1 MTNSRSNMFEVY
13 KKVIK
18 SGDIEKN
25 PYEIVKLIL
34 NELSRSMLNLS
45 NDIERKKKAIEKK
58 NSENV
63 LEIQKSISKHVTR
76 TLTTIYSLQTTL
88 DFEKGGNLA
97 NSLFQLYEY
106 CRIQIIKGFTK
117 SLNQGILKAKEALD
131 KIISAWDNMSFQEN
145 K

>member
-1 MTNSRSNMFEVY
+1 MTDSRSNMFEVY
-13 KKVIK
+13 KKVKK

-45 NDIERKKKAIEKK
+45 NDIERKKNAIEKK
-58 NSENV
+58 NLESV

-106 CRIQIIKGFTK
+106 CRLQIIKGFTK

>member
-13 KKVIK
+13 KKVKK

-45 NDIERKKKAIEKK
+45 NDIERKKNAIEKK
-58 NSENV
+58 NSESV

-106 CRIQIIKGFTK
+106 CRLQIIKGFTK

>member
-13 KKVIK
+13 KKVKK

>member
-13 KKVIK
+13 KKVKK

-45 NDIERKKKAIEKK
+45 NDIERKKNAIEKK
-58 NSENV
+58 NSESV

-106 CRIQIIKGFTK
+106 CRLQIIKGFTK
-117 SLNQGILKAKEALD
+117 SINQGILKAKEALD

>member
-13 KKVIK
+13 KKVKK

-45 NDIERKKKAIEKK
+45 NNIERKKKAIEKK
-58 NSENV
+58 NSESV

-106 CRIQIIKGFTK
+106 CRLQIIKGFTK

>member
-1 MTNSRSNMFEVY
+1 MTDSRSNMFEVY
-13 KKVIK
+13 KKVKK

-45 NDIERKKKAIEKK
+45 NNIERKKKAIEKK
-58 NSENV
+58 NSESV

-106 CRIQIIKGFTK
+106 CRLQIIKGFTK

>member
-18 SGDIEKN
+18 YGDIEKN

-45 NDIERKKKAIEKK
+45 NDIERKKNAIEKK
-58 NSENV
+58 NSESV

>member
-13 KKVIK
+13 KKVKK

-106 CRIQIIKGFTK
+106 CRLQIIKGFTK

>member
-13 KKVIK
+13 KKVKK

-45 NDIERKKKAIEKK
+45 NDIERKKNAIEKK

-106 CRIQIIKGFTK
+106 CRLQIIKGFTK

>member
-106 CRIQIIKGFTK
+106 CRLQIIKGFTK

>member
-1 MTNSRSNMFEVY
+1 MTNTRSNMFEVY
-13 KKVIK
+13 KKVKK

-106 CRIQIIKGFTK
+106 CRLQIIKGFTK

>member
-45 NDIERKKKAIEKK
+45 NDIERKKNAIEKK
-58 NSENV
+58 NSESV

-106 CRIQIIKGFTK
+106 CRLQIIKGFTK

>member
-45 NDIERKKKAIEKK
+45 NDIERKKNAIEKK
-58 NSENV
+58 NLESV

-106 CRIQIIKGFTK
+106 CRLQIIKGFTK

>member
-45 NDIERKKKAIEKK
+45 NDIERKKNAIEKK
-58 NSENV
+58 NLESV

>member
-1 MTNSRSNMFEVY
+1 
-13 KKVIK
+13 
-18 SGDIEKN
+18 
-25 PYEIVKLIL
+25 
-34 NELSRSMLNLS
+34 MLNLS
-45 NDIERKKKAIEKK
+45 NDIERKKNAIEKK
-58 NSENV
+58 NSESV

-106 CRIQIIKGFTK
+106 CRLQIIKGFTK

>member
-45 NDIERKKKAIEKK
+45 NNIERKKKAIEKK
-58 NSENV
+58 NSESV

-106 CRIQIIKGFTK
+106 CRLQIIKGFTK

>member
-13 KKVIK
+13 KKVKK

-45 NDIERKKKAIEKK
+45 NDIERKKNAIEKK

-106 CRIQIIKGFTK
+106 CRLQIIKGFTK
-117 SLNQGILKAKEALD
+117 SLNQGILKA
-131 KIISAWDNMSFQEN
+131 
-145 K
+145 

>member
-13 KKVIK
+13 KKVKK

-45 NDIERKKKAIEKK
+45 NDIERKKNAIEKK
-58 NSENV
+58 NLESV

-106 CRIQIIKGFTK
+106 CRLQIIKGFTK

>member
-13 KKVIK
+13 KKVKK

-45 NDIERKKKAIEKK
+45 NDIERKKNAIEKK
-58 NSENV
+58 NSESV

-106 CRIQIIKGFTK
+106 CRLQIIKGFTK
-117 SLNQGILKAKEALD
+117 SV
-131 KIISAWDNMSFQEN
+131 S
-145 K
+145 